1 MSLPDLPLELIV
13 TVAEFLAG
21 DHAFSTLAALHAT
34 SHQLKEETSSILHET
49 LFLDNK
55 ERMPAYVQDE
65 TEEGKRKARYTK
77 SVTWLR

>member
-21 DHAFSTLAALHAT
+21 DHAFASLAALYST
-34 SHQLKEETSSILHET
+34 NHQLREETASILYET

-55 ERMPAYVQDE
+55 DRMPAYLQDE
-65 TEEGKRKARYTK
+65 TEEGKRKAGYTK
-77 SVTWLR
+77 SVTWR